1 MGSPPISSPCGACLG
16 ALLGAPFGLGVGWLE
31 EGMVTRPIGWTP
43 MSLVCPDGH
52 LPERH
57 GKEAILR
64 PQIGPQIG
72 P

>member
-1 MGSPPISSPCGACLG
+1 MGSPPISSPFGGLFRAPFR
-16 ALLGAPFGLGVGWLE
+16 APFGVGLGWLE
-31 EGMVTRPIGWTP
+31 EGMATRPIGWTP